1 MYKERIRF
9 APYLDK
15 VMSAEEAA
23 QFIENGMTVG
33 ASGFTRAGDPK
44 VVSLALAERAKNEE
58 LKIKFW
64 TGASLS
70 DEVDG
75 GLAEAGALSHRLPF
89 QATRSMRNLIN
100 KGEIMFT
107 DQHLSLTNE
116 WIRSGVMGPINIALV
131 EAVSIT
137 EDGYI
142 IPTSSV
148 GNTPVFLEQA
158 EKVIIELNMAHNP
171 LLEGMHDIYSPEKR
185 PGRGPIPLNNPED
198 RIGSP
203 YMKVD
208 PNKVVAVVITD
219 QMDVPSN
226 ILPADDETKTMAN
239 YIINFLEEEVNKGRI
254 PNTLMPLQ
262 SGVGTIANA
271 VLEGLVD
278 SPFEDLVVAS
288 EVLQDAVF
296 ELIKAGKVKF
306 ASATSVTLSPE
317 WTEEFFSKLENYKDK
332 IIFRPQEIS
341 NHPEIIRRMGLIAI
355 NTALEFDIYGNV
367 NSTHVGG
374 THMMNGIGG
383 SGDFARNAMY
393 SIFVTKSIAKD
404 GKISSVVPM
413 VSHVDHSEHD
423 VQILVTEQGLADLRG
438 LAPRERAELIIEKCV
453 HPMYQEKMRDYFHRA
468 VERGGQTPHVFEE
481 ATSWHQQLSKTG
493 SML

>member
-1 MYKERIRF
+1 MYKDRIRY

-23 QFIENGMTVG
+23 QFIQDGMIVG

-44 VVSLALAERAKNEE
+44 AVTLALAERAKNEKV
-58 LKIKFW
+58 KIKFW

-75 GLAEAGALSHRLPF
+75 GLAEAGALSHRMPF
-89 QATRSMRNLIN
+89 QATKSMRDLIN
-100 KGEIMFT
+100 KGEILFT
-107 DQHLSLTNE
+107 DQHLSLSNE
-116 WIRSGVMGPINIALV
+116 WIRMGVMGPIDIALV
-131 EAVSIT
+131 EAVTIT

-148 GNTPVFLEQA
+148 GNTPIFLEQA
-158 EKVIIELNMAHNP
+158 EKVIVEINLAHNP
-171 LLEGMHDIYSPEKR
+171 LLEGMHDIFLPAKR
-185 PGRGPIPLNNPED
+185 PGREAIPINNVSD
-198 RIGSP
+198 RIGTP

-208 PNKVVAVVITD
+208 PSKVVAVVITD

-226 ILPADDETKTMAN
+226 ILPADEETKIMAN
-239 YIINFLEEEVNKGRI
+239 HIINFLGEEVEKGRI
-254 PNTLMPLQ
+254 PSSLMPLQ

-317 WTEEFFSKLENYKDK
+317 WTKEFFGNLENYKDK
-332 IIFRPQEIS
+332 LLFRPQEIS
-341 NHPEIIRRMGLIAI
+341 NHPEVIRRMGLIAI
-355 NTALEFDIYGNV
+355 NTALEADIFGNV

-383 SGDFARNAMY
+383 SGDFARNSMY
-393 SIFVTKSIAKD
+393 SFFVTKSIAKD
-404 GKISSVVPM
+404 GKISSIVPM

-453 HPMYQEKMRDYFHRA
+453 HPMYKEKMRDYYNRA
-468 VERGGQTPHVFEE
+468 VERGGHTPHVFEE
-481 ATSWHQQLSKTG
+481 ATSWHLKLRDTG